1 MALIACAECQRSIST
16 AAAACIHC
24 GAPLPKLEGMKA
36 ASGPPFSTP
45 APGEELAQGAAD
57 PFAGFDALFDST
69 FKDADRTGT
78 RVISTSSTQT
88 YGPGDDI
95 PESVR
100 TLMSAAFESAKLRDG
115 QSSTRTYGPGD
126 EIPADVQALVNAAL
140 DSAKLA
146 GGTAGATAGALA
158 GHGAEALSASV
169 SPSPASL
176 AMAQPR
182 GTVQS
187 TSTVSPPDAARSVSP
202 LLGLGIFILP
212 PVFTWCLLRKGHTT
226 TQRLLGFSWLGLMGL
241 SVLARL

>member
-1 MALIACAECQRSIST
+1 MALIPCAECQRSIST

-24 GAPLPKLEGMKA
+24 GAPLPKLEGTQA
-36 ASGPPFSTP
+36 ASGTP
-45 APGEELAQGAAD
+45 LAAQAPGEDVAKDAAD

-69 FKDADRTGT
+69 FTEADRTT
-78 RVISTSSTQT
+78 TNVISTSSTQT
-88 YGPGDDI
+88 YGPGDEL
-95 PESVR
+95 PENIEI
-100 TLMSAAFESAKLRDG
+100 LMKAALESAKQG
-115 QSSTRTYGPGD
+115 GGTTSTRTYGPGD

-140 DSAKLA
+140 DSARLA
-146 GGTAGATAGALA
+146 EGTAGSTAGAVA
-158 GHGAEALSASV
+158 GQGAELRSGPV
-169 SPSPASL
+169 PPSPAPL

-182 GTVQS
+182 SPGHS
-187 TSTVSPPDAARSVSP
+187 TSTVSAPDTGRSVSP